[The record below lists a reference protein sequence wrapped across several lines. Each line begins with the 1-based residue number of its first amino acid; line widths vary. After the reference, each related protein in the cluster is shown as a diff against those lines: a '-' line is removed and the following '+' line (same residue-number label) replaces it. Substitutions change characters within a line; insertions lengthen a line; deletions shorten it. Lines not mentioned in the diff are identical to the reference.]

1 MENSFAC
8 SLQLY
13 PEGLPWQSKNRI
25 QSLVRELRSHIPH
38 GTAKKKKKKEEKRE
52 EPRKEGNDGNR
63 RLG

>member
-25 QSLVRELRSHIPH
+25 QSLVGELRSHIPH
-38 GTAKKKKKKEEKRE
+38 GKAKKKKEEEEEEKEKRE
-52 EPRKEGNDGNR
+52 EPRK
-63 RLG
+63 